1 VTEVCISVTQTVNI
15 DREPAARPCG
25 PIDLHQAEALIRS
38 VQKAAGRKRCDHC
51 GWSRHGAD
59 RGQLRRRLCVTCE
72 IVWLDGII
80 RRLVKRVGRKAAIET
95 LRGLAPKSK

>member
-1 VTEVCISVTQTVNI
+1 VCVSVTQTVNI

-25 PIDLHQAEALIRS
+25 PMPNLHQVEQAIRAA
-38 VQKAAGRKRCDHC
+38 QKAAGRKRCDHC

-59 RGQLRRRLCVTCE
+59 RGQLRKRLCVTCE
-72 IVWLDGII
+72 IVWLDRII